1 MNSIDIFVQ
10 NYFSLVHTLV
20 LTKFML
26 IMTNLFEVVPLVL
39 ITFFIAILIYYKKGL
54 RDDLL
59 FIISLGIGEVFVFV
73 LKNFFD
79 ISRPLNGLVVE
90 TSKSFP
96 SGHATAVTIFF
107 VMLMYLFAKDM
118 NKVWRT
124 VFVVFC
130 VLMIT
135 LVSVSR
141 LYLGVHWLSDV
152 LGGVALGLFVSYI
165 SVAIFNK
172 LYKKI

>member
-59 FIISLGIGEVFVFV
+59 FIISLGMGEVFVFV
-73 LKNFFD
+73 FKNFFD